1 MITQNYTLSLQPG
14 GVPSRIP
21 CVQGDASSRTISLS
35 LSSGG
40 TSFTPPTGAVAT
52 FDGTKPDGKSF
63 SVSGTIS
70 GSTVSV
76 TLTAQMTAV
85 AGEIP
90 CRLTLVSN
98 AEILGTAEVLLVVSP
113 AAIPTNPDL
122 SDSDMSAFT
131 TLKNA
136 AAQSASA
143 AANSAAAA
151 AEQATAAANSAS
163 AAANSATAASTA
175 AAGKADLA
183 VPTAAGNLAKL
194 TALGNLAD
202 SGFAVAMGSWTPT
215 VSGASGY
222 TLQTGRYAQIGD
234 MAIVSFSVYGT
245 FSGSKTARIAISGC
259 PLTPADGMAS
269 GGGNLSGYTAASNV
283 FFCGWQGNT
292 DGKIYAVGQETGTT
306 ETVKWGKTEIYQKTA
321 GEFFAGGTIAFRV
334 ADATNQ
340 ATQEVSDDEV

>member
-1 MITQNYTLSLQPG
+1 MITQTYTLSLQPG
-14 GVPSRIP
+14 GVPFRIP

-35 LSSGG
+35 LISCG
-40 TSFTPPTGAVAT
+40 TTFTPPTGTVAT
-52 FDGTKPDGKSF
+52 LDGTKPDGKSF
-63 SVSGTIS
+63 SVAGTIS

-90 CRLTLVSN
+90 CRLTLVN
-98 AEILGTAEVLLVVSP
+98 GAEILGTAEVLLVVAP
-113 AAIPTNPDL
+113 AAIPAAPDL

-131 TLKNA
+131 ALKNA
-136 AAQSASA
+136 AAQSASSA
-143 AANSAAAA
+143 SQSASSAANSAASAA
-151 AEQATAAANSAS
+151 DQAA

-202 SGFAVAMGSWTPT
+202 AGFAVAMGSWTPT
-215 VSGASGY
+215 VSGAASY
-222 TLQTGRYAQIGD
+222 ALQTGRYVKVGD

-245 FSGSKTARIAISGC
+245 FAGSKTARISISGC
-259 PLTPADGMAS
+259 PLTPADNQAC

-292 DGKIYAVGQETGTT
+292 DGRIYAVGQETGTT

-321 GEFFAGGTIAFRV
+321 GEFFAGGTVAFRV
-334 ADATNQ
+334 ADAST
-340 ATQEVSDDEV
+340 